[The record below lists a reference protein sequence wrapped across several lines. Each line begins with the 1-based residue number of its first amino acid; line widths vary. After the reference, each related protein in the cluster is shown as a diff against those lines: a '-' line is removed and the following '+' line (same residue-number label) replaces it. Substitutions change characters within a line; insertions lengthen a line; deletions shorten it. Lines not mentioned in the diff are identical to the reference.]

1 VDLDDEDFDD
11 LDFVEKSFNFSSTTA
26 FTAAVIFSIVGGESF
41 FCGGAAFTGD
51 FALGDCERRTNKV
64 DITTIHV
71 VPLHRVV
78 VGP

>member
-1 VDLDDEDFDD
+1 MDLDDEDFDD
-11 LDFVEKSFNFSSTTA
+11 LDFVEKSFNFSSTKA
-26 FTAAVIFSIVGGESF
+26 FTTAVIFSIGGGEPF
-41 FCGGAAFTGD
+41 FCGDAAYTGD

-64 DITTIHV
+64 DVATIHV